1 MNVVRKTIALL
12 IIIFIGIPA
21 LMAVIWAVGI
31 TQAVVSPE
39 FLSDLPR
46 EIIDKVPNM
55 LDEVLED
62 VDREYVIT
70 DERTRAWVRAFA
82 NASTSPKELLEE
94 IGVMAWLENELS
106 RSVEDIGKIFRG
118 EMRPRTI
125 MLNLRPLKSALKH
138 EKIDQYL
145 MEVLNKLP
153 SCSDEQMREW
163 IAEADD
169 LDGLEELPPCRPQDV
184 AAAVKILRSNWIQ
197 EVEDIPNEVEML
209 KVEGRWHFGDS
220 GVDIIRFVL
229 SLTFFLFFFPAVILV
244 VAALIATSSGSGI
257 LRWIGVSTLVGGI
270 LTLILSKF
278 AGRFLEWGIDA
289 FPFSYS
295 YTDIPPVAEVF
306 IEKTS
311 DIYLGVVDHLFSGVN
326 MVCGV
331 VCIVGIVLIALSY
344 AVVREAKPAPESK
357 TPQPK
362 PQPPQPT
369 TQAAEDETKTDTDTD
384 KDKDT
389 DSGAAGTDTT
399 PETSKSESE
408 PKKE

>member
-1 MNVVRKTIALL
+1 MQMNVVRKTIALL
-12 IIIFIGIPA
+12 IIIFIGIPS

-31 TQAVVSPE
+31 TRAVVSPE

-46 EIIDKVPNM
+46 EIINKVPNM

-70 DERTRAWVRAFA
+70 DKRTRAWVRAFA
-82 NASTSPKELLEE
+82 GADTSPKELLEE

-118 EMRPRTI
+118 EIRPRTI
-125 MLNLRPLKSALKH
+125 MLDLRPLKSALKH
-138 EKIDQYL
+138 EKIDRYL
-145 MEVLNKLP
+145 AEVLNKLP

-163 IAEADD
+163 LAEAHD
-169 LDGLEELPPCRPQDV
+169 LDGLDELPPCRPPDLDE
-184 AAAVKILRSNWIQ
+184 AVKILRSNWGR
-197 EVEDIPNEVEML
+197 EVEDIPDEVEML
-209 KVEGRWHFGDS
+209 KVEGRWHFRDS
-220 GVDIIRFVL
+220 GVDIIRIVV
-229 SLTFFLFFFPAVILV
+229 SLTFFLFFFPAVILAA
-244 VAALIATSSGSGI
+244 AALIATSSGSGI

-278 AGRFLEWGIDA
+278 AGRFLEWGIGA

-295 YTDIPPVAEVF
+295 YTDIPPAAEIF
-306 IEKTS
+306 IEKTG
-311 DIYLGVVDHLFSGVN
+311 DIYLGVVNHLFSGVN

-344 AVVREAKPAPESK
+344 AAVREAKPAPGSK
-357 TPQPK
+357 TGQPG
-362 PQPPQPT
+362 PQPPQPSP
-369 TQAAEDETKTDTDTD
+369 QAPEVETKADTDED
-384 KDKDT
+384 KGPGGT
-389 DSGAAGTDTT
+389 GTDTA
-399 PETSKSESE
+399 PGAPKSESE

>member
-12 IIIFIGIPA
+12 VIIFIGIPT

-31 TQAVVSPE
+31 TRAVVSPE

-46 EIIDKVPNM
+46 EIINKVPDM
-55 LDEVLED
+55 LDEALEE

-82 NASTSPKELLEE
+82 SANTSPKELLEE

-106 RSVEDIGKIFRG
+106 RSIEDIGKIFRG

-125 MLNLRPLKSALKH
+125 MLDLRPLKSALKH

-145 MEVLNKLP
+145 AEVLNKLP

-163 IAEADD
+163 IAEVDD
-169 LDGLEELPPCRPQDV
+169 LDGLEELPPCRPQDL
-184 AAAVKILRSNWIQ
+184 AAALKILRSNWIH

-209 KVEGRWHFGDS
+209 KVEGRWHFRDS
-220 GVDIIRFVL
+220 GADIIRLVL
-229 SLTFFLFFFPAVILV
+229 SLTFFLFFLPAVILA
-244 VAALIATSSGSGI
+244 VAALIAVSSGSGI

-278 AGRFLEWGIDA
+278 AGRFLEWGIGA

-295 YTDIPPVAEVF
+295 YTDIPPAAEIF

-344 AVVREAKPAPESK
+344 AVVREAKPAPAPESK
-357 TPQPK
+357 TGQPK
-362 PQPPQPT
+362 PQPSQPSPP
-369 TQAAEDETKTDTDTD
+369 APEVETKADTDEGKGPGST
-384 KDKDT
+384 
-389 DSGAAGTDTT
+389 GADTT
-399 PETSKSESE
+399 PGASKSESE
-408 PKKE
+408 AKKE